1 MKALSLIVSL
11 AVFLVAGY
19 YFVSDFSF
27 SAESNH
33 LIYMSLLVVLMMI
46 CIIGILINMPIIHR
60 ERRKM
65 KVFVYDRFTRK
76 AVKSKKFEM
85 NFETS

>member
-1 MKALSLIVSL
+1 MKALSLIVSV
-11 AVFLVAGY
+11 AVFMVAGY

-33 LIYMSLLVVLMMI
+33 LIYMSLLLVLMLI
-46 CIIGILINMPIIHR
+46 CVIGVLINMPIIHR

-65 KVFVYDRFTRK
+65 KVFVNDRISRSASK
-76 AVKSKKFEM
+76 AKKFEIK
-85 NFETS
+85 FETS